1 MNRKLNSSE
10 TILVGA
16 WIAQAGQVVADDV
29 SKRIEYLTQNVLKE
43 VASSDDGWELLY
55 RDIDDSRY
63 WELIHP
69 DNDSHGAGAPTLKCL
84 SQQEAEKKYHI

>member
-1 MNRKLNSSE
+1 MSGKLKSSE

-16 WIAQAGQVVADDV
+16 WVIQSGQVVADDV
-29 SKRIEYLTQNVLKE
+29 SKRIEYLTQNILKE
-43 VASSDDGWELLY
+43 VASSDDGWDLLY
-55 RDIDDSRY
+55 RNVDDSRY

-84 SQQEAEKKYHI
+84 SRQEAEQKYHI

>member
-1 MNRKLNSSE
+1 MSGKLKSSE
-10 TILVGA
+10 TILLGA
-16 WIAQAGQVVADDV
+16 WITQSGQVIADDV

-43 VASSDDGWELLY
+43 VASSDDGWDLLY
-55 RDIDDSRY
+55 RDVDDSRY

-84 SQQEAEKKYHI
+84 SHQEAEQKYHI